1 MKRMFLVM
9 AIAIVTILQVS
20 AQNNNNRQMTAQQRT
35 EQRIKMLDEKLSLT
49 EEQKTKIRELYADFN
64 KQKYPREK
72 RKEAMEKL
80 TADIS
85 LLLTSEQQAT
95 YKQWWNRQLLKR
107 RTENV
112 TSQKNEK
119 LEDTAS
125 TGSLRHCRIVRER
138 FFSRIAEPDD
148 RLQFWFPRMGL

>member
-20 AQNNNNRQMTAQQRT
+20 AQNNNNQQMTAQQRT
-35 EQRIKMLDEKLSLT
+35 EQRVKLLDEKLSLT
-49 EEQKTKIRELYADFN
+49 EEQKTKIRELYANFN

-95 YKQWWNRQLLKR
+95 YKQMVEQATAEKKNGKR
-107 RTENV
+107 NKSKE
-112 TSQKNEK
+112 
-119 LEDTAS
+119 
-125 TGSLRHCRIVRER
+125 
-138 FFSRIAEPDD
+138 
-148 RLQFWFPRMGL
+148 

>member
-9 AIAIVTILQVS
+9 VIAIVTIFQVS

-35 EQRIKMLDEKLSLT
+35 EQRVKLLNEKLSLT

-64 KQKYPREK
+64 KQKYSREK

-85 LLLTSEQQAT
+85 LLLTTEQQTT
-95 YKQWWNRQLLKR
+95 YKQMVEQAVAEK
-107 RTENV
+107 
-112 TSQKNEK
+112 KNGKHNKSSKE
-119 LEDTAS
+119 
-125 TGSLRHCRIVRER
+125 
-138 FFSRIAEPDD
+138 
-148 RLQFWFPRMGL
+148 